1 MDSDL
6 QDAIH
11 ELESLKPVKYNVSQ
25 IDLPLSHSKLFPS
38 MVQAP
43 KLELK
48 PLPNHLKYVFLG
60 EGETLPVIISTKLST
75 LEEEKLISGA

>member
-1 MDSDL
+1 MKKFVLDSDL

-25 IDLPLSHSKLFPS
+25 IDLPLSLLKLFPS

-43 KLELK
+43 RLELK
-48 PLPNHLKYVFLG
+48 LLPDHLKYY
-60 EGETLPVIISTKLST
+60 S
-75 LEEEKLISGA
+75 